1 MRFQQ
6 LRYVVEIVRHG
17 NHLSAAAQA
26 LGTAQPGVSR
36 EIHLLEQELGFEIF
50 QRSRNR
56 IFGLT
61 EPGQTVFSI
70 AQRVT
75 ADISALQALRHNM
88 RNGNSGVLTIATTR
102 IPASYVLPPVIKRFI
117 ALYPEVELVLR
128 QGDPDEICELVEA
141 GDADLAIGTS
151 PNRTFPNLVKFTC
164 FELKWCVVAP
174 TGHPILALPELT
186 LEEIVRYPLIGYY
199 ARYDGRRQVWKAFAD
214 RGLEPKLAISGVD
227 PDLSK
232 AYIRKGMG
240 IGILAD
246 ITFDKDRDTGIEA
259 RDASAVL
266 PSGAVTMLIRP
277 STYLHPFLLDF
288 MQSISPALTP
298 KALRQGVDAFRGE
311 IDPQRLAGAPLLT
324 TP

>member
-1 MRFQQ
+1 VRFQQ

-17 NHLSAAAQA
+17 NHLSAAAEA

-61 EPGQTVFSI
+61 EPGETVFSI

-75 ADISALQALRHNM
+75 ADIGALHALKDNM
-88 RNGNSGVLTIATTR
+88 RNSDKGVLTIATTR

-141 GDADLAIGTS
+141 GDADIAIGTH
-151 PNRTFPNLVKFTC
+151 PNRTFANLVKFTC
-164 FELKWCVVAP
+164 FDLKWCVVAP
-174 TGHPILALPELT
+174 AGHPILELPELT

-214 RGLEPKLAISGVD
+214 RGLEPRLVISGVD

-246 ITFDKDRDTGIEA
+246 ITFDKNRDKGIEA

-266 PSGAVTMLIRP
+266 PSGAITTLIRP

-288 MQSISPALTP
+288 LQSISPVLT
-298 KALRQGVDAFRGE
+298 ADVLRAGIDNFRGDTDYRRAAE
-311 IDPQRLAGAPLLT
+311 LPLLT
-324 TP
+324 MP